1 MLQSADPAIEKYF
14 EVELNRVLFKDINS
28 KTPLKF
34 TYSAFHGVGYE
45 CAKRM
50 FEGYGFRE
58 DSFISVKRQQDPDP
72 TFSTVPFPNPE
83 EGAKVLKL
91 CFETADE
98 NQSTVILANDP
109 DADRLQLAEK
119 QPK

>member
-1 MLQSADPAIEKYF
+1 MLKSADIAIEEYF
-14 EVELNRVLFKDINS
+14 ESELKRVLFKDLNA

-50 FEGYGFRE
+50 FAGYGFPE
-58 DSFISVKRQQDPDP
+58 ESFISVQRQQDPDP
-72 TFSTVPFPNPE
+72 TFSTIPFPNPE

-98 NQSTVILANDP
+98 NESTVILANDP
-109 DADRLQLAEK
+109 DADRIQMAEK
-119 QPK
+119 QSK